1 MPDLAHEVTHEV
13 KHEVAHE
20 VHHDVSFLEN
30 IFTTDRIL
38 GLSRAVVV
46 MFVACVVAALVR
58 RAAARLFAR
67 LPTEQATLLQRA
79 LKYTILGLAATWSLR
94 EMGFEISVLLGAA
107 GGVTL
112 ALGFAAQTS
121 VSNIISGL
129 FLIFEKPFGVGDSI
143 DVSGVSG
150 EVLSIDLLS
159 IKLRTAD
166 YLYIRV
172 PNEMVLKSSVVN
184 NTRYELR
191 AFTISVWID
200 VGSDMKRAQAC
211 MEELAHQEPKCLSD
225 RAVAVLVAGIDS
237 HGVQINL
244 TAWAARNDVAVV
256 KSQLFA
262 AIGQRFK
269 QEHIALPPTPW
280 AQRAP

>member
-1 MPDLAHEVTHEV
+1 MPDLAHEVT
-13 KHEVAHE
+13 HEVAHE
-20 VHHDVSFLEN
+20 VHHDVSFFEN
-30 IFTTDRIL
+30 IFTTDRVL
-38 GLSRAVVV
+38 GLSRAVAV
-46 MFVACVVAALVR
+46 MFAACVLAALVR
-58 RAAARLFAR
+58 RAAARLFTR
-67 LPTEQATLLQRA
+67 LPTEQATLLKRA
-79 LKYTILGLAATWSLR
+79 LTYTILGLAATAALR

-166 YLYIRV
+166 YLFIRV

-184 NTRYELR
+184 NTRYDLR

-200 VGSDMKRAQAC
+200 VGADVKRAQAC
-211 MEELAHQEPKCLSD
+211 IEELARQEPKCLSD
-225 RAVAVLVAGIDS
+225 RAVAVLVAGMDS

-244 TAWAARNDVAVV
+244 TTWAARSDVAVV

-269 QEHIALPPTPW
+269 QERIALPPIPW
-280 AQRAP
+280 AQRTP